1 MIRPLLSANP
11 CRRGPL
17 KSPTRGQAMV
27 EMAIVAMLLLMLTFG
42 TADMGLF
49 MYKYVQAANCTRE
62 AARRAAVRKD
72 PTNIPYCVDASLMP
86 TVTYA
91 NPGKATGTDV
101 TATINT
107 TYKWIVISYLVPGMS
122 PTISLKSATTMRL
135 EGAKV

>member
-1 MIRPLLSANP
+1 
-11 CRRGPL
+11 
-17 KSPTRGQAMV
+17 MV

-72 PTNIPYCVDASLMP
+72 PTNIPYCIDASLMP

-91 NPGKATGTDV
+91 DPGKATGTDV